1 MSCHYGNREILTLL
15 SSYELKR
22 ELREAATEMEELNM
36 MKVELKKMKTENGNR
51 KYGIKTEMLGYE
63 EEINWMK
70 VEQKEIKTE
79 NMD

>member
-1 MSCHYGNREILTLL
+1 
-15 SSYELKR
+15 
-22 ELREAATEMEELNM
+22 M
-36 MKVELKKMKTENGNR
+36 MKVELKKMKTENGNI
-51 KYGIKTEMLGYE
+51 KYEIKTEILGYE